1 MVFPYRDRES
11 IAFAGL
17 TGRYFIVEAKSY
29 VKRLFAVGVIGALM
43 ISFPAPA
50 PGQAYPNKPITIY
63 CGYAAGASTDVTAR
77 ALAAIAE
84 KSLGVPVVVENKAG
98 GSATVCAALVASKP
112 PDGYTLAILDMAA
125 ITVRP
130 HLLKVAFNPLTDFT
144 FFLQYGLY
152 VGGLCVLS
160 ESPIKTVDEFIAHA
174 KANPGLAYGA
184 SGQFS
189 RGHIAMEL
197 FAKCKGLTF
206 KHVPFKGGAE
216 ADTALLGKHLDFVGG
231 SGGHIPYVKQGA
243 FRMLMVFSM
252 EKRDSQFPNIPM
264 QKELGC
270 EDVPPNT
277 YILIG
282 PKGIPEPV
290 YKKVHDSFKKAG
302 ETAEFQKLMESQNLP
317 YGYKSRAQLEKEIPE
332 QLEWYRI
339 NLQKWGVGK
348 K

>member
-1 MVFPYRDRES
+1 
-11 IAFAGL
+11 
-17 TGRYFIVEAKSY
+17 VEAKSY
-29 VKRLFAVGVIGALM
+29 VKLLFAVGVIGTSM

-77 ALAAIAE
+77 ALAASAE
-84 KSLGVPVVVENKAG
+84 KILGVPVVVENKAG
-98 GSATVCAALVASKP
+98 GSATVSAALVASKP

-125 ITVRP
+125 ISVRP

-160 ESPIKTVDEFIAHA
+160 ESPIKTIDEFIAHS

-231 SGGHIPYVKQGA
+231 SGGHIPYVKQGV
-243 FRMLMVFSM
+243 FRMLMLFSM
-252 EKRDSQFPNIPM
+252 TKRDPQFPNIPM

-282 PKGIPEPV
+282 PKGIPDSV
-290 YKKVHDSFKKAG
+290 VNKVSEAFKKAS

-317 YGYKSRAQLEKEIPE
+317 YDYRSKAQLEKDVPD
-332 QLEWYRI
+332 QFEWYRT
-339 NLQKWGVGK
+339 NLAKWGVGK

>member
-1 MVFPYRDRES
+1 
-11 IAFAGL
+11 
-17 TGRYFIVEAKSY
+17 VEAKSY
-29 VKRLFAVGVIGALM
+29 VKLLFAVGVIGTLL
-43 ISFPAPA
+43 ISFPATA
-50 PGQAYPNKPITIY
+50 PGQAYPNKPITVY

-77 ALAAIAE
+77 ALAASAE
-84 KSLGVPVVVENKAG
+84 KILGVPVVVENKAG
-98 GSATVCAALVASKP
+98 GSATVSAALVASKP

-144 FFLQYGLY
+144 FILQYGLY

-231 SGGHIPYVKQGA
+231 SGGHIPYVKQGV
-243 FRMLMVFSM
+243 FRMLTVFSM
-252 EKRDSQFPNIPM
+252 EKRDPQFPNIPM

-282 PKGIPEPV
+282 PKGIPDPV
-290 YKKVHDSFKKAG
+290 FKKVHDAFKKAG

-332 QLEWYRI
+332 QFEWYRI

>member
-1 MVFPYRDRES
+1 
-11 IAFAGL
+11 
-17 TGRYFIVEAKSY
+17 
-29 VKRLFAVGVIGALM
+29 
-43 ISFPAPA
+43 
-50 PGQAYPNKPITIY
+50 
-63 CGYAAGASTDVTAR
+63 
-77 ALAAIAE
+77 
-84 KSLGVPVVVENKAG
+84 LGVPVVVENKAG

-125 ITVRP
+125 LSVRP

-144 FFLQYGLY
+144 YFMQYGLY

-160 ESPIKTVDEFIAHA
+160 ESPIKTIDEFIAHA
-174 KANPGLAYGA
+174 KAKPGLSYGA

-231 SGGHIPYVKQGA
+231 SGGHIPYVKQGV
-243 FRMLMVFSM
+243 FRMLMLFSM
-252 EKRDSQFPNIPM
+252 TKRDPQFPNIPM

-290 YKKVHDSFKKAG
+290 IQKVHDAFKKAS

-317 YGYKSRAQLEKEIPE
+317 YDYRSRTQLEKDVPD
-332 QLEWYRI
+332 QFEWYKI

>member
-1 MVFPYRDRES
+1 
-11 IAFAGL
+11 
-17 TGRYFIVEAKSY
+17 VEAKSY
-29 VKRLFAVGVIGALM
+29 VKLLFAVGVIGTLL
-43 ISFPAPA
+43 ISFPASA
-50 PGQAYPNKPITIY
+50 PGQAYPNKPITVY

-98 GSATVCAALVASKP
+98 GSATVSAALVASKP

-144 FFLQYGLY
+144 FILQYGLY

-160 ESPIKTVDEFIAHA
+160 ESPIKTVDEFVAHA

-206 KHVPFKGGAE
+206 KHVPFKGGAD
-216 ADTALLGKHLDFVGG
+216 ANTALLGKHLDFVGG
-231 SGGHIPYVKQGA
+231 SGGHIPYVKQGV
-243 FRMLMVFSM
+243 FRMLTVFSM
-252 EKRDSQFPNIPM
+252 ENRDPQFPNIPM

-282 PKGIPEPV
+282 PKGLPDPV
-290 YKKVHDSFKKAG
+290 FRKVHDAFKKAG
-302 ETAEFQKLMESQNLP
+302 EAPEFQKLMESQNLP
-317 YGYKSRAQLEKEIPE
+317 YGYKSRAQLEKDVPD

>member
-1 MVFPYRDRES
+1 MKFKTS
-11 IAFAGL
+11 CKLWI
-17 TGRYFIVEAKSY
+17 
-29 VKRLFAVGVIGALM
+29 AVGLM
-43 ISFPAPA
+43 GSLLLSFPAPA
-50 PGQAYPNKPITIY
+50 PGQGFPNKPITVY

-77 ALAAIAE
+77 ALAASAE
-84 KSLGVPVVVENKAG
+84 KILGVPVVVENKAG
-98 GSATVCAALVASKP
+98 GSATVSAALVASKP
-112 PDGYTLAILDMAA
+112 ADGYTLAILDSAA
-125 ITVRP
+125 LTVRP

-144 FFLQYGLY
+144 FFLQYGMY

-160 ESPIKTVDEFIAHA
+160 ESPVKTIDEFIVYA
-174 KANPGLAYGA
+174 KAHPGLSYGA

-189 RGHIAMEL
+189 RGHLAMEL

-216 ADTALLGKHLDFVGG
+216 SNTALLGKHLDFVGG
-231 SGGHIPYVKQGA
+231 SGGHINYVKQGV
-243 FRMLMVFSM
+243 FRMLTVFSM
-252 EKRDSQFPNIPM
+252 EKRDPQFPNIPM

-282 PKGIPEPV
+282 PKGVPDAVSKRI
-290 YKKVHDSFKKAG
+290 HDAFKKAS
-302 ETAEFQKLMESQNLP
+302 EEPEFQKIMIAQNLP
-317 YGYKSRAQLEKEIPE
+317 YDYKGREQLGKEIPA
-332 QLEWYRI
+332 QFEWYKT

>member
-1 MVFPYRDRES
+1 M
-11 IAFAGL
+11 
-17 TGRYFIVEAKSY
+17 IVETKHDLKLL
-29 VKRLFAVGVIGALM
+29 VAVGVVVTLLIF
-43 ISFPAPA
+43 SPAPA
-50 PGQAYPNKPITIY
+50 PGQAYPNKPITVY

-84 KSLGVPVVVENKAG
+84 KNLGVPVVVENKAG

-112 PDGYTLAILDMAA
+112 ADGYTLAILDMAA
-125 ITVRP
+125 LSVRP

-144 FFLQYGLY
+144 YFMQYGLY

-160 ESPIKTVDEFIAHA
+160 ESPIKTIDEFIAHA
-174 KANPGLAYGA
+174 KANPGLSYGA

-206 KHVPFKGGAE
+206 KHVPFKGGAD
-216 ADTALLGKHLDFVGG
+216 ANTALLGKHLDFVGG
-231 SGGHIPYVKQGA
+231 SGGHIPYVKQGV
-243 FRMLMVFSM
+243 FRMLTVFSM
-252 EKRDSQFPNIPM
+252 ENRDPQFPNIPM

-282 PKGIPEPV
+282 PKGIPDPV
-290 YKKVHDSFKKAG
+290 FRKVHDAFKKAG

-317 YGYKSRAQLEKEIPE
+317 YGYKSRAQLEKDVPD
-332 QLEWYRI
+332 QFEWYRI